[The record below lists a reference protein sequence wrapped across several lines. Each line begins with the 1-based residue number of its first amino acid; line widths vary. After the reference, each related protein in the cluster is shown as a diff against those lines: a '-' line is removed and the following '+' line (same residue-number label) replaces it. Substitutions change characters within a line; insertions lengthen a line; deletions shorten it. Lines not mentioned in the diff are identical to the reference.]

1 MENKK
6 NNLTTNNI
14 KNFDSKEKGSN
25 GFYKI
30 IVILLFILLLIVAWL
45 FYNETQKTKNL
56 IVQQN
61 ETVEAKDSL
70 SHQFDNLLAEYESLE
85 TSNDSM
91 NTQLSQKQEE
101 IKSIMRHLRREKS
114 INRDVVK
121 KYKTELETLRKIMRS
136 YIVQV
141 DSLNTKNIALTKE
154 NVKVKKQYR
163 DVTTKNKNLS
173 QKNEE
178 LSTQVDKASKIK
190 TFNISVLALN
200 RRGRKVKKAK
210 KVDKFQVCFTLGEN
224 IIAKPGTKTV
234 YIRIA
239 RPDDLVL
246 ISSEDNLFTFEG
258 KEIAY
263 TSKREVEYDNKEK
276 EMCIF
281 FQNSLNQEGLIPG
294 NYAVDIFVDG
304 KQIGTL
310 DFHLK

>member
-6 NNLTTNNI
+6 NVSTNNI
-14 KNFDSKEKGSN
+14 KNFDSNEKGTG

-30 IVILLFILLLIVAWL
+30 IAILLFILLLIVAWL

-61 ETVEAKDSL
+61 ETFEAKDSL

-101 IKSIMRHLRREKS
+101 IKSIMRQLRREKS
-114 INRDVVK
+114 VNKNVVK
-121 KYKTELETLRKIMRS
+121 KYKKELETLRKIMRS

-154 NVKVKKQYR
+154 NVKVKKKYR
-163 DVTTKNKNLS
+163 EATTKNKNLS

-178 LSTQVDKASKIK
+178 LSKKVDKASKIK
-190 TFNISVLALN
+190 TFNITVLALN

-224 IIAKPGTKTV
+224 AIAKPGNKDV

-276 EMCIF
+276 EMCIY

-304 KQIGTL
+304 KQIGTA

>member
-1 MENKK
+1 MENKEK
-6 NNLTTNNI
+6 KLSINNI
-14 KNFDSKEKGSN
+14 KNFDAKEKGTG

-30 IVILLFILLLIVAWL
+30 IAILLLVLFLIVAWL
-45 FYNETQKTKNL
+45 FFNETQKTKNL

-70 SHQFDNLLAEYESLE
+70 SHEFDNLLAEYESLE
-85 TSNDSM
+85 SNNDTL
-91 NTQLSQKQEE
+91 NTQLGEKQAK
-101 IKSIMRHLRREKS
+101 IKQIMKQLRKEKVVNREV
-114 INRDVVK
+114 IK
-121 KYKTELETLRKIMRS
+121 KYKSEMETLRKVMRS
-136 YIVQV
+136 FIVQI
-141 DSLNTKNIALTKE
+141 DSLNTMNVALKKE
-154 NVKVKKQYR
+154 NVQVKKQYTEA
-163 DVTTKNKNLS
+163 TTKNENLA

-200 RRGRKVKKAK
+200 RRGRKVKKVK

-224 IIAKPGTKTV
+224 VIAKSGKKEV

-276 EMCIF
+276 EMCVF
-281 FQNSLNQEGLIPG
+281 FQNTLNQEGLIPG
-294 NYAVDIFVDG
+294 NYAVDIFTDG
-304 KQIGTL
+304 KQIGTV
-310 DFHLK
+310 DFYLK